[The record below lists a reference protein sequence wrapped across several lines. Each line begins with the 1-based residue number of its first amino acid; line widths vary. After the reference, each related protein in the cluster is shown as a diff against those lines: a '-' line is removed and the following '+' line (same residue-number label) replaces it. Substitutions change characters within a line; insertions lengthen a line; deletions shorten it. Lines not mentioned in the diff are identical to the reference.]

1 MSGGTKLGRG
11 GTTHAA
17 PLPAP
22 SSPSSPT
29 GGVVVA
35 SAAVTSMLG
44 LLPPPLPP
52 PPRQL
57 KRCMKV
63 IPSEALP
70 GLCLAATG
78 SGAAAVAAAAG
89 AAAAAAV
96 AAAAA
101 EAVIGAAAAAP
112 PPPPSTPSVVGTGV
126 DWRAVGC
133 SAGTGDAWSAG
144 DDGGGAR
151 RTDTRRTA
159 SPVDTPRARI
169 ALYAAIGVR
178 RSNSASGSSAALEPE
193 ASVPSAVPVPP
204 PLPKKVSLNRRNT
217 CKPATS
223 ASTSSASPPVVAS
236 SSASPPNK
244 EALKRRISSAP
255 LGVSSFC
262 ISPSK
267 APLP

>member
-78 SGAAAVAAAAG
+78 SGAAAVAAAA
-89 AAAAAAV
+89 AAAAA
-96 AAAAA
+96 
-101 EAVIGAAAAAP
+101 AVIGAAAAVP

-126 DWRAVGC
+126 DWRAAGC

-262 ISPSK
+262 ISAQRPPPP
-267 APLP
+267 ATFARGA